1 MISILSLCCLTSTAM
16 PQEPSAPASQ
26 VDAQTAFTVPLKFR
40 GTRKWKVQLPA
51 ERWSTVGTGFD
62 FSKTHG
68 RVFKTALEGTR
79 LQIDSDGD
87 GATDVTVEG
96 KTAFVTMRF
105 GSSAYAVRLQNK
117 QGWKFAPGGYLTGTI
132 KGQKIR
138 IIDQNN
144 NGSFAD
150 VGQDALIL
158 GTGRA
163 ATFLSEVV
171 NVSGELYTIRVDQ
184 ANSSLI
190 CTPFDGPSGT
200 LKLSCTTKGKVL
212 SAILK
217 SRDSKHSFD
226 MARAANGLRVP
237 VGAYSM
243 VCGELGLGKS
253 RVKMTTGRSK
263 EIRIAKSQEQ
273 QACWGGPVRAEFAYQ
288 RKGGKVHLEPNKV
301 WYYGSTGET
310 YENWVPLGASPKFTI
325 FDTDTGQEVA
335 QAHFPG
341 SC

>member
-1 MISILSLCCLTSTAM
+1 MSFTLSLCCIAAALM
-16 PQEPSAPASQ
+16 PQEADVATPRTESQ
-26 VDAQTAFTVPLKFR
+26 SGFTVSMKFV

-51 ERWSTVGTGFD
+51 ERWSSVGTGFN
-62 FSKTHG
+62 FTKTFG
-68 RVFKTALEGTR
+68 QNFKTVLEGTR

-87 GATDVTVEG
+87 GSTDVTVDG
-96 KTAFVTMRF
+96 KTAFVTMRS
-105 GSSAYAVRLQNK
+105 GTSAYAVRLQNQK
-117 QGWKFAPGGYLTGTI
+117 GWKFAPGGYLTGNL

-144 NGSFAD
+144 NGSFTD
-150 VGQDALIL
+150 IGEDALIV
-158 GTGRA
+158 GNGRA
-163 ATFLSEVV
+163 ATFLSEVI
-171 NVSGELYTIRVDQ
+171 NVSGKLYEIRLDQ
-184 ANSSLI
+184 ANSALV
-190 CTPFDGPSGT
+190 CTPFEGPSGT

-217 SRDSKHSFD
+217 SRDNKHSFD
-226 MARAANGLRVP
+226 MAKASDGMLVP

-243 VCGELGLGKS
+243 VCGELGLAKS

-263 EIRIAKSQEQ
+263 EIRIGKDQEQ
-273 QACWGGPVRAEFAYQ
+273 AACWGGPVKAEFAYQ
-288 RKGGKVHLEPNKV
+288 HSSGKVHLEPNKV

-310 YENWVPLGASPKFTI
+310 YENWAPLGASPKFTI